1 MRTSIPGSLWSPCLS
16 VFLLGLIITAP
27 LRAQEILLKDATV
40 LTVTRGTI
48 REGDVL
54 IRDGKIAAVGRNL
67 KASKEA
73 KVISLKGKYVMPGMV
88 DTHVHLAIEGGV
100 NEATETVSAEVDI
113 GDVINEKDTSI
124 RLNLARGV
132 TTVNAMHGSANPIGG
147 LTQTLKMRWGRSAEE
162 LKFEGARKHIKFA
175 LGENPKR
182 VHQDRGIASRLG
194 VADTYRQRLTAAREY
209 MRDWEEYRRKMQAG
223 ESVIPPRKDLEL
235 ENLAAVLR
243 GEIWVQ
249 CHSYRAE
256 EIEMLMKLSDEF
268 GFKIGAFQ
276 HVLEGYK
283 IAPEMAKRNIG
294 ASTFADNWGYKVEAY
309 DGISFNAAAMT
320 QWGVR
325 ASLNTDWPVLRI
337 GLNYEAAKS
346 LRYGGL
352 SDDQCLALVTINP
365 AWQLGIDHR
374 IGSIEV
380 GKDADISVWEGHPLS
395 VYSRCVMTLIDGQI
409 YFERKA
415 DGTSV
420 FGVPAPPSA
429 PPANAPATSAAANS
443 APQPAAENKPTIPA
457 SSFVPLQLPTSTAL
471 NGSATFALTDARIVT
486 VSGPVIEQG
495 TILVENGRIKAVGRD
510 VTVPSGVRVVNA
522 RGLSVY
528 PGFINAATTLGLTE
542 ISSVQ
547 ETQDLGERGAM
558 KAQLRAAD
566 AYNTHSAWIGVA
578 RCAGI
583 TAALVSPRGSGWMGQ
598 SALMRTAGRTVE
610 EATVVGEAAQA
621 LSLSGAP
628 GTAAPPSG
636 GEPVFAPSGS
646 AAPAQTSPLS
656 VREQVERSLS
666 EAREFA
672 QQWEAYRR
680 GADPSARPPRENL
693 LLQAIIP
700 VVRKER
706 PVILSANQPDDIEQ
720 AVQFGVRNDLRV
732 IITGGSE
739 ADRAAAVLNRYGV
752 PVIYT
757 GLFGGVGGN
766 DSYDRHFSAPKRIFD
781 AGIKFCIATSA
792 SSNLTL
798 HAGLAAA
805 YGLPK
810 EEALKAI
817 TLYPAQILGVGKD
830 LGSIEVGKIADLI
843 LTDGDPLEYR
853 TKIRRMFIGGVEVPL
868 VSRHSQLYE
877 QFRKK

>member
-1 MRTSIPGSLWSPCLS
+1 MRLSIKKSLLN
-16 VFLLGLIITAP
+16 LIGLILWFGYGFSAP
-27 LRAQEILLKDATV
+27 LRAEEILLKDATV
-40 LTVTRGTI
+40 LTVTKGTI
-48 REGDVL
+48 KEGDVL
-54 IRDGKIAAVGRNL
+54 IRDGKIAAVGRNV

-73 KVISLKGKYVMPGMV
+73 KVIDLKGRYLMPGMV

-100 NEATETVSAEVDI
+100 NEATQTVSAEVDI
-113 GDVINEKDTSI
+113 GDVINEKDISI
-124 RLNLARGV
+124 KLNLARGV

-162 LKFEGARKHIKFA
+162 LRFEGARKHIKFA

-194 VADTYRQRLTAAREY
+194 VADTFRQRFTAAREY
-209 MRDWEEYRRKMQAG
+209 MRDWEEYRRKKQAG
-223 ESVIPPRKDLEL
+223 ENVVPPRKDLEL

-249 CHSYRAE
+249 CHSYRAD
-256 EIEMLMKLSDEF
+256 EIEMLMKLADEF

-283 IAPEMAKRNIG
+283 VAPEMAKRNIG

-309 DGISFNAAAMT
+309 DGISYNAAAMT

-352 SDDQCLALVTINP
+352 TDDQCLALVTINP

-374 IGSIEV
+374 VGSIEV
-380 GKDADISVWEGHPLS
+380 GKDADLSVWEGHPLS
-395 VYSRCVMTLIDGQI
+395 VYSRCVMTMIDGQI

-415 DGTSV
+415 DGTSS
-420 FGVPAPPSA
+420 FGLPSPPPAASANANPAPTNPSQ
-429 PPANAPATSAAANS
+429 
-443 APQPAAENKPTIPA
+443 QPAAETKPSIPA
-457 SSFVPLQLPTSTAL
+457 SAFVPLQLPTTTAL
-471 NGSATFALTDARIVT
+471 SGSATFALTNARIVT
-486 VSGPVIEQG
+486 VSGPVIENG
-495 TILVENGRIKAVGRD
+495 TILVENGRIKAVGKEAA
-510 VTVPSGVRVVNA
+510 VPSGVRVINA

-610 EATVVGEAAQA
+610 EATLVGEAAQA

-628 GTAAPPSG
+628 GASAPPSG
-636 GEPVFAPSGS
+636 GEPVFAPSEN
-646 AAPAQTSPLS
+646 AAASQPPRS
-656 VREQVERSLS
+656 ERS
-666 EAREFA
+666 
-672 QQWEAYRR
+672 
-680 GADPSARPPRENL
+680 
-693 LLQAIIP
+693 
-700 VVRKER
+700 
-706 PVILSANQPDDIEQ
+706 
-720 AVQFGVRNDLRV
+720 
-732 IITGGSE
+732 
-739 ADRAAAVLNRYGV
+739 
-752 PVIYT
+752 
-757 GLFGGVGGN
+757 
-766 DSYDRHFSAPKRIFD
+766 
-781 AGIKFCIATSA
+781 
-792 SSNLTL
+792 
-798 HAGLAAA
+798 
-805 YGLPK
+805 
-810 EEALKAI
+810 
-817 TLYPAQILGVGKD
+817 
-830 LGSIEVGKIADLI
+830 
-843 LTDGDPLEYR
+843 
-853 TKIRRMFIGGVEVPL
+853 
-868 VSRHSQLYE
+868 
-877 QFRKK
+877 